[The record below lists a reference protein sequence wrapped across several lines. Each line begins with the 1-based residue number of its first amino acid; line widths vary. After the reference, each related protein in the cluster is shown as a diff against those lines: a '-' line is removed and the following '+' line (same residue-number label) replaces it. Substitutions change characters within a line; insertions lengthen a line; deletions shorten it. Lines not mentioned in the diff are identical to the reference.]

1 MDSLEG
7 GYKGKTKNYHS
18 PQTSTSQITS
28 IDFVKPFALNQTNQ
42 SKSNNHKKQNT
53 RNNLK
58 QLPSL
63 FMPLRSCMS
72 NY

>member
-53 RNNLK
+53 RNNL
-58 QLPSL
+58 
-63 FMPLRSCMS
+63 
-72 NY
+72 